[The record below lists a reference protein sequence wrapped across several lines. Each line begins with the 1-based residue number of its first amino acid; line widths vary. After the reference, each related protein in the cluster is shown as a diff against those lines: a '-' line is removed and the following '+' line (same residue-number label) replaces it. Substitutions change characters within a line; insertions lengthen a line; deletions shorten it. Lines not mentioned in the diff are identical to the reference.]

1 MSTMNPTVVLCLT
14 SPCFSLLYILY
25 VVYNNIHI
33 LIRVYSE
40 IFFLY
45 YKTTFPLTCYKKNKF
60 TMHFYGFK
68 TRYKWS
74 ANSKNM
80 FDLYNILSD
89 VLFSKMCRS
98 KFLSIF
104 RPFPMVNV
112 AFFTPWH
119 RICLHSFKAARLL
132 IHRDNNYSRSLQI
145 CINYKYCAKYAAS
158 NIDIAK
164 L

>member
-1 MSTMNPTVVLCLT
+1 MSTVNPTVVLFVK
-14 SPCFSLLYILY
+14 SPFFSLLYILY

-33 LIRVYSE
+33 LIRFYSE
-40 IFFLY
+40 IFLY
-45 YKTTFPLTCYKKNKF
+45 YKTTFPLSCSKKNTF

-74 ANSKNM
+74 ADSKHM

-89 VLFSKMCRS
+89 VRFSKMFRS

-104 RPFPMVNV
+104 RPFPMVSV
-112 AFFTPWH
+112 AFLTPWH

-132 IHRDNNYSRSLQI
+132 IHTDNNYSRSLQN

>member
-1 MSTMNPTVVLCLT
+1 MSTVNPTVVLFVT

-25 VVYNNIHI
+25 VVYNYIHI
-33 LIRVYSE
+33 LIRFYSE

-45 YKTTFPLTCYKKNKF
+45 YKTTFPLTCSKKNTF
-60 TMHFYGFK
+60 TMHFCGFK

-74 ANSKNM
+74 ADSKNM

-89 VLFSKMCRS
+89 VRFSKMCRS
-98 KFLSIF
+98 NSC
-104 RPFPMVNV
+104 PFFVHFQWSMLF
-112 AFFTPWH
+112 FFTPWH

-132 IHRDNNYSRSLQI
+132 IHTDNNYSRSLQN